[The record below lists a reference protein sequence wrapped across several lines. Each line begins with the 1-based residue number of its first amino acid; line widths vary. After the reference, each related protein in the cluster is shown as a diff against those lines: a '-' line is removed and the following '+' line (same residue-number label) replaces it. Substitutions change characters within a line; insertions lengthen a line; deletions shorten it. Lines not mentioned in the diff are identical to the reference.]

1 MATLLSAQMAQRSKK
16 VLGTGHGRGR
26 PLELLSPFGATA
38 PAPASGMMV
47 TGTMSGI
54 IHERQDHS
62 SWFIHPREPDTC
74 AFAEHEDGHT
84 KMAAFKI
91 PGPTATVFMGV
102 LAGGDS
108 RKFQHRSRSI
118 ASIAHS
124 QGDRAPGRPRS
135 TWVHDRRPSVPT
147 KSICIARVFYAYTSL
162 GRQSERIRRLLAQDA
177 ALARKAGDASE
188 FENTLVSVVQ
198 MAYKLT
204 TARAARSQTDIMGGQ
219 IIVSTIQSL

>member
-1 MATLLSAQMAQRSKK
+1 
-16 VLGTGHGRGR
+16 
-26 PLELLSPFGATA
+26 
-38 PAPASGMMV
+38 
-47 TGTMSGI
+47 
-54 IHERQDHS
+54 
-62 SWFIHPREPDTC
+62 
-74 AFAEHEDGHT
+74 
-84 KMAAFKI
+84 MAAFKI

-102 LAGGDS
+102 LAGRGDS

-198 MAYKLT
+198 MAYKLF